1 MNEVLEFLKKAG
13 VFYLATSDGNQPHVR
28 PLGFVMEHEGKL
40 AFCTSNE
47 KSMYRQM
54 AANPNVEIC
63 CINAEY
69 VTLRITGTV
78 AFATS
83 EETQRKVLEAMPSLS
98 RLYTVG
104 DGKFEIFLLQKGQ
117 AVIAVMGGDKRTL
130 DL

>member
-1 MNEVLEFLKKAG
+1 MNEILEFLRKAG
-13 VFYLATSDGNQPHVR
+13 VFYLATNDGNQPHVR

-63 CINAEY
+63 CINADY
-69 VTLRITGTV
+69 VTLRITGV
-78 AFATS
+78 VVFATS

-98 RLYTVG
+98 GLYAVG
-104 DGKFEIFLLQKGQ
+104 DGKFEIFLLREGQ
-117 AVIAVMGGDKRTL
+117 AVIAGMGGDKRVL